1 MMQFYGRK
9 RSTRKLRERFHK
21 LIFPAHQR
29 QRGDDF
35 QRFLIG
41 LLKLSILRQ
50 KETGRLLS
58 AGSTA
63 QTKDTTKKRFHL
75 VIGES
80 ALLIADYFEW
90 VDKVLISR

>member
-1 MMQFYGRK
+1 MD
-9 RSTRKLRERFHK
+9 E
-21 LIFPAHQR
+21 
-29 QRGDDF
+29 GD
-35 QRFLIG
+35 LPG
-41 LLKLSILRQ
+41 NCGNGSIRCSQ
-50 KETGRLLS
+50 NAAKKKKTGRLLS

>member
-1 MMQFYGRK
+1 MQ
-9 RSTRKLRERFHK
+9 
-21 LIFPAHQR
+21 
-29 QRGDDF
+29 
-35 QRFLIG
+35 
-41 LLKLSILRQ
+41 Q

-63 QTKDTTKKRFHL
+63 QTKDATKKHFHL

>member
-1 MMQFYGRK
+1 MEERAARK
-9 RSTRKLRERFHK
+9 PRERFHK

-29 QRGDDF
+29 QRGDDL

-41 LLKLSILRQ
+41 LLKLGILQQ

-58 AGSTA
+58 AGHRLPKKS
-63 QTKDTTKKRFHL
+63 KTKKRFHL

>member
-1 MMQFYGRK
+1 MD
-9 RSTRKLRERFHK
+9 E
-21 LIFPAHQR
+21 
-29 QRGDDF
+29 GD
-35 QRFLIG
+35 LPG
-41 LLKLSILRQ
+41 NCGNGSIRCSQ
-50 KETGRLLS
+50 NAAKKKTGRLLS

>member
-1 MMQFYGRK
+1 MDEGDLPGNYGN
-9 RSTRKLRERFHK
+9 
-21 LIFPAHQR
+21 
-29 QRGDDF
+29 G
-35 QRFLIG
+35 
-41 LLKLSILRQ
+41 SIRCSQ
-50 KETGRLLS
+50 NAAKETGRLLS
-58 AGSTA
+58 AGSTV

>member
-1 MMQFYGRK
+1 MQ
-9 RSTRKLRERFHK
+9 
-21 LIFPAHQR
+21 
-29 QRGDDF
+29 
-35 QRFLIG
+35 
-41 LLKLSILRQ
+41 Q

-80 ALLIADYFEW
+80 ALLIADYFDR
-90 VDKVLISR
+90 VGFLKISR

>member
-1 MMQFYGRK
+1 MICPETAGTVPYDVPRMQ
-9 RSTRKLRERFHK
+9 
-21 LIFPAHQR
+21 
-29 QRGDDF
+29 
-35 QRFLIG
+35 
-41 LLKLSILRQ
+41 Q